1 MTVPTM
7 TVKTD
12 PLRSMKYISCI
23 AGLVLAGSLAAPA
36 PGHAEIVINQ
46 AVTGK
51 TNDKEGVVPPPGGE
65 KETSRSD
72 LLEFLNGDVLHGTF
86 LSVDPKGGT
95 RWQHAAIKQVV
106 EINPGSISK
115 IRLDRPKSTNAT
127 PRQICSVRLT
137 NNDELLGELISLD
150 DESLNLET
158 WYAGSLNIPRKMIGY
173 IAPGQAKLASIYEGP
188 GGLEGWTVKG
198 GGGGGRI
205 GMVRGGGGGNS
216 WKYANGAFFSAGNGT
231 IGRDLKLPPLSNIEF
246 DLSWRGYLQLAV
258 SIYSDTLE
266 SYGGNS
272 YMMQFNYSSVYMQ
285 RMTRNGESS
294 SFGQVEIPAFNQKA
308 KARVSLRSNKE
319 TKTISLLIDGAMVKQ
334 WTDRGE
340 FASGGGLVFFQQ
352 GQGFAKISN
361 LRVSEWD
368 GKFEDQSAASAKSKE
383 DLVKLANN
391 DKISGA
397 LKTIKDGK
405 MSFNTAFATLDVPI
419 ERVAQIEL
427 SGEKSDKVGQKAGDV
442 RAVFVDRGT
451 VTFQLERWDDQQVV
465 GNSPN
470 FGKVKFLPT
479 AFTMIQFN
487 LDKVKTP
494 EGDAGDA
501 GDLGPS
507 DPILFDQ

>member
-1 MTVPTM
+1 
-7 TVKTD
+7 
-12 PLRSMKYISCI
+12 MKSISRM
-23 AGLVLAGSLAAPA
+23 AGLVLAAWLGAPA
-36 PGHAEIVINQ
+36 LGPAEIIINQ
-46 AVTGK
+46 SATGK
-51 TNDKEGVVPPPGGE
+51 SNDKEGVVPPPGGE
-65 KETSRSD
+65 RESSRSD

-86 LSVDPKGGT
+86 LSVDAKGGT
-95 RWQHAAIKQVV
+95 RWQHTAIKQVV
-106 EINPGSISK
+106 EINLGSISK

-158 WYAGSLNIPRKMIGY
+158 WYAGSLSIPRKMIGY

-198 GGGGGRI
+198 GGGAGRI
-205 GMVRGGGGGNS
+205 GIVRGGGAGNS

-231 IGRDLKLPPLSNIEF
+231 IGRDFKLPPLSNIEF
-246 DLSWRGYLQLAV
+246 DLSWRGYLQLAI

-319 TKTISLLIDGAMVKQ
+319 TKTISLLIDGAIVKQ

-361 LRVSEWD
+361 LRISEWD

-487 LDKVKTP
+487 LDKAKTP